1 MLAREELGLNPD
13 DLGSPIG
20 AASSS
25 FLAFALGAVIPLL
38 PFLIGLRAD
47 TVMAWTIG
55 ITAIA
60 LAAVGLLIS
69 LFTGRNAW
77 LGAAR
82 MVAIGGGAGVIAWLV
97 GNWLGVAL
105 G

>member
-1 MLAREELGLNPD
+1 MTW
-13 DLGSPIG
+13 
-20 AASSS
+20 
-25 FLAFALGAVIPLL
+25 
-38 PFLIGLRAD
+38 
-47 TVMAWTIG
+47 TVG

-97 GNWLGVAL
+97 GHWLGVAL

>member
-1 MLAREELGLNPD
+1 VLAREELGLNPD

-25 FLAFALGAVIPLL
+25 FMAFAVGAVIPLV
-38 PFLIGLRAD
+38 PFLVGLPAGSVMTW
-47 TVMAWTIG
+47 TVG

-97 GNWLGVAL
+97 GHWLGVAL